1 MVDYL
6 KCGDD
11 NKIGKP
17 SPEPIYEICAELGI
31 SPRNTCMVGDTFYD
45 VHAATLANC
54 GRIVG
59 VLSGDSIPDQ
69 LQESDIVI
77 KSIASFFL

>member
-1 MVDYL
+1 MR
-6 KCGDD
+6 DD
-11 NKIGKP
+11 NKINKP
-17 SPEPIYEICAELGI
+17 SPEPIQEICNELGVT
-31 SPRNTCMVGDTFYD
+31 PRNTCLVGDTFYD

-54 GRIVG
+54 GRIIG

-69 LQESDIVI
+69 LQESDIII